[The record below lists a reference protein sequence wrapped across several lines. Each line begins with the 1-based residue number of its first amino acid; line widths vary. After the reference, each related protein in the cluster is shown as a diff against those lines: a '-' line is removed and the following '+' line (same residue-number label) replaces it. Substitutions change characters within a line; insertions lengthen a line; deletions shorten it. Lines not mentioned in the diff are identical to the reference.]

1 MYVEFLQGEMNIN
14 IMFMRLQNI
23 DTPDLD
29 YHYIIM
35 KPLTEIK
42 YLLLTYTFLQIQ
54 FQKQIFK
61 QIFKSIVTFKFLCL
75 GVLIV

>member
-29 YHYIIM
+29 YNYITI
-35 KPLTEIK
+35 KP
-42 YLLLTYTFLQIQ
+42 FN
-54 FQKQIFK
+54 
-61 QIFKSIVTFKFLCL
+61 
-75 GVLIV
+75 